1 MGKLGKAFLFL
12 MVAMLLLTGVS
23 RAAAAFT
30 VAQVQVEKPQSRR
43 IIHTVTGSGMVE
55 KMKEQAVYA
64 AADVLV
70 AEIAVKQGQNVSKG
84 DILARLDM
92 ESIQEKMESLA
103 DEIETLRM
111 QNMDL
116 AAAQQKEK
124 SDKNKAKARA
134 GEDYDNTISES
145 ERKIKEARENVKDAK
160 EKLKEARKQA
170 KKQSEDEYKKKL
182 EKLQAAV
189 KAAEKA
195 YDDAKELEESEV
207 LRAKRAVEDAQK
219 IPASDYET
227 EILQIEINQK
237 QRELDELYRRKRE
250 GEEGL
255 DTQIRALEDEI
266 RTLKLRQQ
274 EKENTEKKQAEERKQ
289 AISRA
294 QEDYNSTVRKY
305 SRLVNEAKKELD
317 AANLKLKEFLESDGE
332 SLLEDA
338 SVKAA
343 EEALNET
350 EKALEEAKRQSK
362 EDKRQAKRNL
372 EDAMAEDADSHQA
385 EINQIQIT
393 EKQRQLSML
402 ETVKKNGGKIKAQME
417 GTVTLVQIEVGQRTT
432 ETAAF
437 LMSDTSGGMSFTTE
451 ISKEDAV
458 YVTAGDTVTLKTA
471 DKTYEELSVVS
482 VETEG
487 EETGEEAVKVTVFVP
502 KDTLSLGEYADME
515 LTKESAEYSVT
526 LPLSAIHTE
535 NEKNYVYVMAEENT
549 VLGGEYV
556 AQRMDVTVAEK
567 NAMYAAL
574 TNSDLTEES
583 QVIVSS
589 DQMLSA
595 GEKIRLQENEGAG
608 E

>member
-182 EKLQAAV
+182 EELQAAV

-343 EEALNET
+343 EEALNEA

-595 GEKIRLQENEGAG
+595 GEKVRNVSDFTE
-608 E
+608 

>member
-43 IIHTVTGSGMVE
+43 IIHTVTGNGMVE

-182 EKLQAAV
+182 EELQAAV

-219 IPASDYET
+219 TPASDYET

-343 EEALNET
+343 EEALNEA

>member
-124 SDKNKAKARA
+124 SDKNRAKARA

-237 QRELDELYRRKRE
+237 QRELDELYRKKRE

-343 EEALNET
+343 EEALNEA

-487 EETGEEAVKVTVFVP
+487 GETGEEAVKVTVFVP

>member
-43 IIHTVTGSGMVE
+43 IIHTVSGSGMVE

-182 EKLQAAV
+182 EELQAAV

-343 EEALNET
+343 EEALNEA

-595 GEKIRLQENEGAG
+595 GEKVRNVSDFTE
-608 E
+608 

>member
-182 EKLQAAV
+182 EELQAAV

-343 EEALNET
+343 EEALNEA

>member
-182 EKLQAAV
+182 EELQAAV

-289 AISRA
+289 AISHA

-343 EEALNET
+343 EEALNEA

-432 ETAAF
+432 ETAVF

>member
-145 ERKIKEARENVKDAK
+145 ERKIKEAKENVKDAK

-182 EKLQAAV
+182 EELQAAV

-289 AISRA
+289 AISHA

-343 EEALNET
+343 EEALNEA

-432 ETAAF
+432 ETAVF

-595 GEKIRLQENEGAG
+595 GEKVRLQENEGAG

>member
-43 IIHTVTGSGMVE
+43 IIHTVSGSGMVE

-124 SDKNKAKARA
+124 SDKNRAKARA
-134 GEDYDNTISES
+134 GEDYDNAISES

-182 EKLQAAV
+182 EELQTAV

-219 IPASDYET
+219 TPASDYET

-338 SVKAA
+338 SVAA
-343 EEALNET
+343 ATEALNEA

-362 EDKRQAKRNL
+362 EDRRQAKRNL
-372 EDAMAEDADSHQA
+372 EDAMAEDADSHQV
-385 EINQIQIT
+385 EINRIQIT

-549 VLGGEYV
+549 VLGGEYM

>member
-343 EEALNET
+343 EEALNEA

>member
-1 MGKLGKAFLFL
+1 

-43 IIHTVTGSGMVE
+43 IIHTVSGSGMVE

-182 EKLQAAV
+182 EELQAAV

-343 EEALNET
+343 EEALNEA

-595 GEKIRLQENEGAG
+595 GEKVRNVSDFTE
-608 E
+608 

>member
-1 MGKLGKAFLFL
+1 MGKLGKAFLIL
-12 MVAMLLLTGVS
+12 MAAMLLLTGVS

-70 AEIAVKQGQNVSKG
+70 AEIAVKQGQKVSKG
-84 DILARLDM
+84 DVLARLDTD
-92 ESIQEKMESLA
+92 SIQEKMESLA

-124 SDKNKAKARA
+124 NDKNRAKTRA
-134 GEDYDNTISES
+134 GQDYDSTISES
-145 ERKIKEARENVKDAK
+145 ERKIKEAKENVKDAK

-170 KKQSEDEYKKKL
+170 KKQSADEYKKKL
-182 EKLQAAV
+182 EELQAAV
-189 KAAEKA
+189 EAAEKA
-195 YDDAKELEESEV
+195 YEDAKELEESEV
-207 LRAKRAVEDAQK
+207 LRAKRAVEDAGK
-219 IPASDYET
+219 TPAVDYET
-227 EILQIEINQK
+227 EILQIEINQE
-237 QRELDELYRRKRE
+237 QLGLNELYKRRRE
-250 GEEGL
+250 GEKGL

-274 EKENTEKKQAEERKQ
+274 EKENAEKKQAEERKQ
-289 AISRA
+289 ALSRA
-294 QEDYNSTVRKY
+294 QEDYSNTVKKY

-317 AANLKLKEFLESDGE
+317 EANRKLKEFLESDGE

-338 SVKAA
+338 SVAAAA
-343 EEALNET
+343 EALKEA
-350 EKALEEAKRQSK
+350 EKALEEARRQSK

-372 EDAMAEDADSHQA
+372 EDASAEDEGSHLI
-385 EINQIQIT
+385 EINQLQMT
-393 EKQRQLSML
+393 EKQSQLAML
-402 ETVKKNGGKIKAQME
+402 EAVKKNGGKIKAQME
-417 GTVTLVQIEVGQRTT
+417 GTVTLVQLEVGQRTT

-437 LMSDTSGGMSFTTE
+437 LMSDTSGGMSFTAK

-471 DKTYEELSVVS
+471 EKKYEELSVVS
-482 VETEG
+482 VETDG
-487 EETGEEAVKVTVFVP
+487 EEIGEEAVKVTVFVP

-535 NEKNYVYVMAEENT
+535 NEKNFVYVMVPEET
-549 VLGGEYV
+549 VLGGQYA

-567 NAMYAAL
+567 NAIYAAL
-574 TNSDLTEES
+574 TDSDLTEES
-583 QVIVSS
+583 QVIISS
-589 DQMLSA
+589 DQIISA
-595 GEKIRLQENEGAG
+595 GEKVRNEEN
-608 E
+608 

>member
-145 ERKIKEARENVKDAK
+145 ERKIKEAKENVKDAK

-182 EKLQAAV
+182 EELQAAV

-343 EEALNET
+343 EEALNEA

-432 ETAAF
+432 ETAVF

>member
-43 IIHTVTGSGMVE
+43 IIHTVTGNGMVE

-92 ESIQEKMESLA
+92 ESIQERMESLA

-124 SDKNKAKARA
+124 SDKNRAKARA

-170 KKQSEDEYKKKL
+170 KKQSADEYKKKL
-182 EKLQAAV
+182 EELQAAV

-237 QRELDELYRRKRE
+237 QRELDELYRRERE

-338 SVKAA
+338 SVAA
-343 EEALNET
+343 ATEALNEA

-385 EINQIQIT
+385 EINRIQIT

-595 GEKIRLQENEGAG
+595 GEKVRLQENEGAG

>member
-30 VAQVQVEKPQSRR
+30 VAQVQVEKPQSRK

-92 ESIQEKMESLA
+92 ESIQKKMESLA

-170 KKQSEDEYKKKL
+170 KKQSADEYKKKL
-182 EKLQAAV
+182 EELQAAV
-189 KAAEKA
+189 KVAEKA

-219 IPASDYET
+219 TPASDYET

-343 EEALNET
+343 EEALNEA

-432 ETAAF
+432 ETAVF